1 MPRKYPPCLVLLL
14 EVVGEEGV
22 EAKVMAQ
29 ATLHRENVCREFVVV
44 LVKLM
49 VWWNY
54 RGGLVSAAALG

>member
-1 MPRKYPPCLVLLL
+1 VLLL

-29 ATLHRENVCREFVVV
+29 ATLHRENVCRAFVVV